1 MVFTLMSWRDK
12 RMATLSQA
20 WLVEKFVDA
29 LI

>member
-1 MVFTLMSWRDK
+1 MSWRGK

-20 WLVEKFVDA
+20 WRVEKFVDA